1 MIKSSFLIAGK
12 HAVTEALKNPNRKVL
27 RVFLTEESKKKL
39 NSENQNKH
47 LLKNVKILYKTNK
60 ELDRLCSK
68 DQISHQ
74 GLIAEII
81 PLEEANIKEYLT
93 QNSEKKCITFAA
105 IEGVTDPRNI
115 GSIIRSASSFDIDG
129 IIVVQRSYPDQSK
142 LLYKS
147 ASGCIELLNIFEVSN
162 INTTLKYLKSKNFWI
177 SGFDSQSKNDFLK
190 HNWDGNNVLLFGS
203 EGYGLKYQTK
213 KNSDF
218 LLKININKNVESLNI
233 SNSASIIFHH
243 LHQIKKI
250 IIITGKGLRSKN
262 IDNPYVSKDLSI
274 LKNSVPDYINT
285 NSKINN
291 KIKGISKAEIKD
303 GGEGAFYIFLKKLE
317 NKF

>member
-47 LLKNVKILYKTNK
+47 LLKNIKILYKTNK

-74 GLIAEII
+74 GLIAEIT
-81 PLEEANIKEYLT
+81 PLEEVSIKEYLT

-115 GSIIRSASSFDIDG
+115 GSIIRSASSFDVDG
-129 IIVVQRSYPDQSK
+129 IIVAKRSYPAQSK

-177 SGFDSQSKNDFLK
+177 SAFDSQCKNDFLK

-203 EGYGLKYQTK
+203 EGYGLKYQTI

-218 LLKININKNVESLNI
+218 LLKICINKKVESLNI
-233 SNSASIIFHH
+233 SNSAAIVFHYIDT
-243 LHQIKKI
+243 LRKKI
-250 IIITGKGLRSKN
+250 K
-262 IDNPYVSKDLSI
+262 
-274 LKNSVPDYINT
+274 
-285 NSKINN
+285 
-291 KIKGISKAEIKD
+291 
-303 GGEGAFYIFLKKLE
+303 
-317 NKF
+317 